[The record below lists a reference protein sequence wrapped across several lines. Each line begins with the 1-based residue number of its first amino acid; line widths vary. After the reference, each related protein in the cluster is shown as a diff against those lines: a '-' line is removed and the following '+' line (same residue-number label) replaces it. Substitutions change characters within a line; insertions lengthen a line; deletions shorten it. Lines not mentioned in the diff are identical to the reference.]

1 MPKHLTIPSKNAVL
15 RTLDQMYIFRL
26 EAIFMLPVNSG
37 GHTAYQ
43 DFLLVNL
50 RKHYPVPD
58 SISPSTWDIIDR
70 FWNLDL
76 SFTDE
81 FMRDKYS
88 VFGPKPRTPSCMQR
102 SFLLSIDFKVSS
114 LTDWAAQLKINPL
127 YAILS
132 GFEFGDTPGVGTFY
146 DFLNR
151 LWDSDSDN
159 LSPHIHPLKA
169 KVKKPKTKGS
179 KAAPVEKVSVEQ
191 LLPELENT
199 VFCIEHQP
207 YGSLFQLYK
216 SEFLDQ
222 SVSKGLI
229 TPDSLALAG
238 DGTPVV
244 TSHRERKH
252 RICDCASKGIMDCKC
267 DRCFSQPDCDI
278 GWDSSRD
285 CWYHGYDLYM
295 LVASDSES
303 DLPVFPLLSL
313 ASTHD
318 SHGFLHCFFRMKCFL
333 SGYHVTKLLLD
344 SAHDAMPYYEY
355 CRRAHI
361 TPFIDLNEKRGIKLP
376 YKNDFTIG
384 KDGVPVCR
392 EGRRMNH
399 DGSELSKHRIK
410 YRCSLA
416 SRKYGCSCEH
426 PCSSSKY
433 GRTVH
438 VAMKDNP
445 RLFNLPPRDSD
456 AWKLE
461 YNARTSAE
469 RSNKREK
476 LDFKLEDGRHRSTK
490 MWYCRLYHI
499 LMLQHLDAWDMP
511 FESALRKLILQAA

>member
-1 MPKHLTIPSKNAVL
+1 
-15 RTLDQMYIFRL
+15 
-26 EAIFMLPVNSG
+26 MLPVNSG

-303 DLPVFPLLSL
+303 DLPVFPLLSP

-399 DGSELSKHRIK
+399 DGSEPSKHRIK

-416 SRKYGCSCEH
+416 SRKYG
-426 PCSSSKY
+426 
-433 GRTVH
+433 
-438 VAMKDNP
+438 
-445 RLFNLPPRDSD
+445 
-456 AWKLE
+456 
-461 YNARTSAE
+461 
-469 RSNKREK
+469 
-476 LDFKLEDGRHRSTK
+476 
-490 MWYCRLYHI
+490 
-499 LMLQHLDAWDMP
+499 
-511 FESALRKLILQAA
+511 

>member
-1 MPKHLTIPSKNAVL
+1 
-15 RTLDQMYIFRL
+15 MYIFRL